1 MLLNLHAHIVS
12 VKYYQNMSKQRY
24 IIFVLLSLF
33 TGLVP
38 SFGQPNSNYVKTV
51 RMLDSLQNNGI
62 TSYEFFDGR
71 GRSVVSATNGLG
83 TSGRY
88 VYTLQAYDAAGN
100 VKRQWLPITG
110 SFSILFPSEGTVS
123 LVSTS
128 QYGDSNCYS
137 SFSYD
142 ALGRQTESIRPGVE
156 WHSGNK
162 TATTA
167 YIVNRASDGT
177 SSPAGSLTGET
188 ATDEDGHMLTTFY
201 NLQGQKVLESR
212 GSGNY
217 TRYVYNG
224 LGQLTDVLM
233 PGHNPADP
241 NHTSYGYEYDA
252 MGRIVKKRYPGA
264 EYIQYWYDHADRVA
278 FMQDDMLR
286 QKGRYRFMLY
296 DAFGR
301 LAVQGTCSGGG
312 LSSVSS
318 LVPTATFTQNSGGLL
333 STGYVVSNG
342 VSLTAPSLEIVNYYD
357 GYAFLSGSMSSL
369 FSPIAAQNGVCVK
382 GLPTGSVMSV
392 SNGGFVCSVSL
403 YDEQGR
409 LVETRNTR
417 PETTLTEI
425 RTTSYT
431 FTDNTQAAEYRLNSS
446 GQGTAFIAHTANSY
460 YTANDRLH
468 AATLQVGLFS
478 SQPTSSRTIQTINY
492 DNLGRVT
499 SVARPGSAGT
509 VSYGY
514 DLHGWVTGITTPSF
528 KEELYYASD
537 GGCSGTPCFNGNVS
551 VQKWSNSNYAQKR
564 GYKFT
569 YDALNRLTEGIYGE
583 RDGLNNHTNYFN
595 EQILEYSKSGAVK
608 RLQRRG
614 RKNDGKC
621 GKVDN
626 LHITLKG
633 NRQHY
638 VKDDAEKLQYDGAF
652 DFNGDASNCSAFQ
665 YNANGSLITDT
676 GKGIMFVEY
685 DDNGMPRRIQFAD
698 GNVTEYVYTATGQ
711 KLRTIHY
718 TAVPGITVGSGH
730 THQLTD
736 AEILSKDSIDY
747 LGDLV
752 MENGV
757 PTQYFFPGG
766 YCLLDDG
773 NVSGNIS
780 WHYYNQDHL
789 GNNREVVNESGTLEQ
804 VTNYYPFGAP
814 FCERTT
820 AGVNTNAT
828 LQRYKYNGKELDLM
842 HGLKWYDYGA
852 RMYDPLLLTWNA
864 IDPLAEKYYSI
875 SPYAYCANN
884 PVNAIDPDG
893 RDYWYTN
900 DKDQIYAFL
909 NALGRGQTQYDF
921 SGWGHATDAEFCGN
935 LTYNDETHKFYTS
948 YPSIVDGEL
957 TIVGKCFDAYL
968 TPVSFSGIGYPGAFV
983 YEPVTSTWEKVILS
997 LDGGI
1002 KYNDGHFN
1010 WNVNFSGRITNYA
1023 PILGI
1028 VDIITPAQKSKAIA
1042 TLLSKGAKL
1051 CKSFGTK
1058 HGEKIFKLGKKYYSF
1073 DNTKHNGGVYKVFER
1088 EGGNLKRIGT
1098 ADENLNIF
1106 KK

>member
-1 MLLNLHAHIVS
+1 MRNFNI
-12 VKYYQNMSKQRY
+12 MSKQRY

-51 RMLDSLQNNGI
+51 RMLDSLQNNSI
-62 TSYEFFDGR
+62 TSYEFYDGR

-100 VKRQWLPITG
+100 VSRQWVPVTG
-110 SFSILFPSEGTVS
+110 SSFILLPTASTVS
-123 LVSTS
+123 LASIS
-128 QYGDSNCYS
+128 QYGDGYGYS

-142 ALGRQTESIRPGVE
+142 ALGRQTGSIRPGDV

-162 TATTA
+162 TATTD
-167 YIVNRASDGT
+167 YIVNRASDYT
-177 SSPAGSLTGET
+177 SCPAGSLTGET
-188 ATDEDGHMLTTFY
+188 ATDEDGHTLTTFY
-201 NLQGQKVLESR
+201 NLQGLKVQENR
-212 GSGNY
+212 GTGNY
-217 TRYVYNG
+217 TRYIYDDF
-224 LGQLTDVLM
+224 GQLTSVLM
-233 PGHNPADP
+233 PGHNSADP

-252 MGRIVKKRYPGA
+252 MGRVVKKRFPGA
-264 EYIQYWYDHADRVA
+264 AYIQYWYDKADRVA
-278 FMQDDMLR
+278 FMQDGMLR

-301 LAVQGTCSGGG
+301 LAVQGTCSGAGVSAV
-312 LSSVSS
+312 SSV
-318 LVPTATFTQNSGGLL
+318 VPTATFTQNSGGLL

-382 GLPTGSVMSV
+382 GLPTGSVTSV

-417 PETTLTEI
+417 PESSLTEI

-446 GQGTAFIAHTANSY
+446 GQGTTFIAHAANSY
-460 YTANDRLH
+460 YTSNDRLH

-478 SQPTSSRTIQTINY
+478 SQPTSSRTIQTITY
-492 DNLGRVT
+492 DNLGRVS
-499 SVARPGSAGT
+499 SVARPGSSGT

-537 GGCSGTPCFNGNVS
+537 GGCSGTPCYNGNVS

-583 RDGLNNHTNYFN
+583 RDGLNNHQNYFN

-652 DFNGDASNCSAFQ
+652 DFNGDASNCSAFH

-685 DDNGMPRRIQFAD
+685 DDSGMPRRIQFAD

-757 PTQYFFPGG
+757 PTQYLFAGG
-766 YCLLDDG
+766 YCLLNDG

-852 RMYDPLLLTWNA
+852 RQYDPLLLTWNA

-875 SPYAYCANN
+875 SPYAYCANS
-884 PVNAIDPDG
+884 PVNAFDSEGEKVVFVNGYLGFGSPQG
-893 RDYWYTN
+893 GEPYWNGSNSPFVRGALSTFNDYTTPYFTN
-900 DKDQIYAFL
+900 YDYNYLESASLVRESLGYQYAKDNYNSLVKDMKPGVDKFNFVSHSMGGAFSEGMIKYLSEQGWEIENAVFL
-909 NALGRGQTQYDF
+909 NAWEPSRIQTKMENNRID
-921 SGWGHATDAEFCGN
+921 ATFI
-935 LTYNDETHKFYTS
+935 ND
-948 YPSIVDGEL
+948 PVQLLSIPL
-957 TIVGKCFDAYL
+957 FGKPDIPA
-968 TPVSFSGIGYPGAFV
+968 S
-983 YEPVTSTWEKVILS
+983 
-997 LDGGI
+997 D
-1002 KYNDGHFN
+1002 
-1010 WNVNFSGRITNYA
+1010 
-1023 PILGI
+1023 
-1028 VDIITPAQKSKAIA
+1028 DIIRMRCNESLLYIHRDYLDQNSDKLWKLINDF
-1042 TLLSKGAKL
+1042 LSK
-1051 CKSFGTK
+1051 
-1058 HGEKIFKLGKKYYSF
+1058 
-1073 DNTKHNGGVYKVFER
+1073 
-1088 EGGNLKRIGT
+1088 
-1098 ADENLNIF
+1098 
-1106 KK
+1106 